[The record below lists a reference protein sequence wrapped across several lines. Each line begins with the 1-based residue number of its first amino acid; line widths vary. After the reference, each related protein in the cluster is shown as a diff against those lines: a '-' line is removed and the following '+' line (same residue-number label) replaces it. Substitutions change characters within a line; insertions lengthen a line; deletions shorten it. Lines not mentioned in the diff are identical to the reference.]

1 MALNRR
7 GRGGSNVYT
16 GPRKLGGRSRI
27 STTEFSEQDLAR
39 ISTNEANTNLT
50 GDAVYT
56 VGKAVAEEG
65 AKRDAKRKET
75 EKKNEDILNGITEQ
89 AYQDQED
96 MELEDLEQDILDDSV
111 SDLFSETGPDYT
123 DPQTV
128 VAQQEAE
135 KPAAKTDLGKTF
147 EDVVDPDYKTGVF
160 KTGLQTDFVK
170 EGPATQ
176 LETEAEESG
185 GRTIGMFGQS
195 GVRSVAQDGPSERYD
210 QMQNYTAQQQ
220 RAQQAQKSTG
230 FIDRVANFLATP
242 IRTSKSPFERMDP
255 MMEREFEGAGELGV
269 AQGGGIVGGKDYFAE
284 GLNESIKAR
293 NYQREVWNNHKKQ
306 LEDQFT
312 ELVIEP
318 GGPSQLSDDKQR
330 IGNDIYKRWTEL
342 QQTKY
347 DRDPEDQIRLEQQLR
362 NESKQF
368 NAFFTNLTKNVSEW
382 AEDSKEASIGNDERT
397 VDILNSIKNG
407 QGKFD
412 LNRDPKTG
420 QWMFQGQTAG
430 KQFFSIPVANIASG
444 QSIFRYNK
452 KIDVYGE
459 ALEPMY
465 KELKDKRAQYAIENG
480 LEERMVPDEVLDQH
494 MEARLNMYLDD
505 FSKINSVLADGY
517 GYSYRNQKQLER
529 RQVNLRDFAKNK
541 LKQDMFRLL
550 NPDKA
555 YRKYSKNPMQ
565 TAAMQE
571 QKLKMQSDKASKT
584 GGRGKAENAAFQQ
597 VGDFFKDKSVWI
609 RENVGVIGEGNVD
622 YDGNRNLTIQTDDGE
637 LSYDLNRKEDVIAL
651 IRDYGK
657 KAGGQGGVDFDMYVK
672 NFVEGRRSERKSKA
686 SNAIDQYN
694 KFLIES
700 N

>member
-1 MALNRR
+1 MAKR
-7 GRGGSNVYT
+7 SSSSAYT
-16 GPRKLGGRSRI
+16 GPRSLRGGAKI
-27 STTEFSEQDLAR
+27 GTVGFSEKDLDR
-39 ISTNEANTNLT
+39 ISTNEANTNIT

-56 VGKAVAEEG
+56 VGKAAAEEG
-65 AKRDAKRKET
+65 AKRKAKRKET
-75 EKKNEDILNGITEQ
+75 EKKNEDILDGITEQ

-111 SDLFSETGPDYT
+111 SDLFSEDGPDYT
-123 DPQTV
+123 DPETV
-128 VAQQEAE
+128 VEQQEAQ
-135 KPAAKTDLGKTF
+135 KPPEKTDLAKTYT
-147 EDVVDPDYKTGVF
+147 ETIEPDYVPEVF
-160 KTGLQTDFVK
+160 KTGMQTDFVK

-185 GRTIGMFGQS
+185 GKTIGIFGQS
-195 GVRSVAQDGPSERYD
+195 GVRSVAQDGPSTRYD
-210 QMQNYTAQQQ
+210 QMQNYTARQQK
-220 RAQQAQKSTG
+220 AQQPKEEPG
-230 FIDRVANFLATP
+230 FFDKVASALATP
-242 IRTSKSPFERMDP
+242 IFRNSPLDRIDP

-269 AQGGGIVGGKDYFAE
+269 AQGGGIAGGEDYFAE

-330 IGNDIYKRWTEL
+330 IGNDIYKKWTEL

-407 QGKFD
+407 QGNFD

-420 QWMFQGQTAG
+420 QWMFQGTTAG
-430 KQFFSIPVANIASG
+430 KQYFSLPVANIASG

-465 KELKDKRAQYAIENG
+465 KELKDKRAQYAIDNG
-480 LEERMVPDEVLDQH
+480 LEERMVPDDVLDQH

-517 GYSYRNQKQLER
+517 GYSYRNQKQLEKR
-529 RQVNLRDFAKNK
+529 KVNLRDFAKNK
-541 LKQDMFRLL
+541 IKQDMFRLL

-555 YRKYSKNPMQ
+555 YRKYSADPTQ
-565 TAAMQE
+565 TAAMKE
-571 QKLKMQSDKASKT
+571 ERLRMQKEKASKT

-609 RENVGVIGEGNVD
+609 RENVGVIGEGSVD
-622 YDGNRNLTIQTDDGE
+622 YDGARNLTIESDDGPM
-637 LSYDLNRKEDVIAL
+637 SYDLNRKEDVVAL

-657 KAGGQGGVDFDMYVK
+657 KSGGQGGVDFDMYVK
-672 NFVEGRRSERKSKA
+672 NFVEGRRGERKSKA
-686 SNAIDQYN
+686 SNAINQYN

>member
-16 GPRKLGGRSRI
+16 GPRKLRGGAKVGKVDFTEKDLDRI
-27 STTEFSEQDLAR
+27 S
-39 ISTNEANTNLT
+39 INEANTNLT

-56 VGKAVAEEG
+56 AGKAIGEEG

-75 EKKNEDILNGITEQ
+75 ENKNEEILDAITEQ

-123 DPQTV
+123 DPETV
-128 VAQQEAE
+128 VTQQEAE

-147 EDVVDPDYKTGVF
+147 EEVVEPDYKPGAF
-160 KTGLQTDFVK
+160 KTGLQSDFVK

-185 GRTIGMFGQS
+185 GKTIGMFGQS
-195 GVRSVAQDGPSERYD
+195 GMRSVAQDGPSARYD
-210 QMQNYTAQQQ
+210 QMQTYTAQQQ
-220 RAQQAQKSTG
+220 KAQQAKESPG
-230 FIDRVANFLATP
+230 FFDRMASFLATP
-242 IRTSKSPFERMDP
+242 IRRNSPLDRIDP

-269 AQGGGIVGGKDYFAE
+269 AQGGGIIGGKDYFAE

-330 IGNDIYKRWTEL
+330 IGNDIYKKWTEL

-347 DRDPEDQIRLEQQLR
+347 DRDPEDQLRLEQQLK

-412 LNRDPKTG
+412 LNRDSETG

-465 KELKDKRAQYAIENG
+465 KELKDKRAQYAVENG
-480 LEERMVPDEVLDQH
+480 LEERMVPDEVLNKH

-517 GYSYRNQKQLER
+517 GYSHRNQKQLER
-529 RQVNLRDFAKNK
+529 RQINLRDFAKNK

-565 TAAMQE
+565 TMAMQE
-571 QKLKMQSDKASKT
+571 EKMKMKKDTASKT

-622 YDGNRNLTIQTDDGE
+622 YDGDRNLTIESSSGPV
-637 LSYDLNRKEDVIAL
+637 SYNLNRKEDVVAL

-672 NFVEGRRSERKSKA
+672 NFVEGRRSTRKSKA